1 LGATAAGNHGS
12 MAAAVGKGTVILNAA
27 AKPLAGTTVL
37 VVEDEYLIAL
47 EAQRM
52 AEEAGAAEVLL
63 AKSIAEVRKVL
74 ADGPRIDVV
83 VLDLKLRDEDASTL
97 IEDLV
102 RRRIPF
108 LVSTAF
114 AVDGPSGVPVLRKP
128 YRDAEFID
136 ALVQLVHARNQ

>member
-1 LGATAAGNHGS
+1 
-12 MAAAVGKGTVILNAA
+12 MNAA
-27 AKPLAGTTVL
+27 TKPLAGTTVL

-63 AKSIAEVRKVL
+63 ANSVVEVKKLL
-74 ADGPRIDVV
+74 ADGPRIDAV
-83 VLDLKLRDEDASTL
+83 VLDLKLRDEDGSTL

-114 AVDGPSGVPVLRKP
+114 NVEGPSGVPILRKP

-136 ALVQLVHARNQ
+136 ALVQLVHARNH

>member
-1 LGATAAGNHGS
+1 
-12 MAAAVGKGTVILNAA
+12 LNAA

-63 AKSIAEVRKVL
+63 ANSVVEVKKLL
-74 ADGPRIDVV
+74 ADGPRIDAV
-83 VLDLKLRDEDASTL
+83 VLDLKLRDEDGSTL

-102 RRRIPF
+102 LRRIPF

-114 AVDGPSGVPVLRKP
+114 NVESPSGVPVLRKP

-136 ALVQLVHARNQ
+136 ALVQLVHARNH